1 MKNEPIRHH
10 YIPQFILR
18 NFSFDGGKHVKYFDK
33 KTKQKRE
40 EEVRDV
46 FMAKHLYRD
55 EINSPDNPTKIESDL
70 AVFENEASHIIKNK
84 FLQLS
89 EFTLDLEEI
98 AKLKLFFFSN
108 GI

>member
-1 MKNEPIRHH
+1 
-10 YIPQFILR
+10 
-18 NFSFDGGKHVKYFDK
+18 
-33 KTKQKRE
+33 
-40 EEVRDV
+40 
-46 FMAKHLYRD
+46 MAKHLYRD

-89 EFTLDLEEI
+89 EFTLDSEEI